1 MTATAPAPTT
11 SFGPLTDADFARYAD
26 ATKAVLGANDETSTR
41 PDGVTA
47 AAGPLAAALLA
58 SYATDWLG
66 SESVRRFRTRCSRP
80 LWPGDTL
87 TCSGYVVQH
96 YVLDSESCVDVTLVA
111 TDQDGRVAARAWA
124 TFVCE

>member
-1 MTATAPAPTT
+1 MTATAPTT
-11 SFGPLTDADFARYAD
+11 SFGPLTEADFAKYAS
-26 ATKAVLGANDETSTR
+26 ATQVLAGETSGHA
-41 PDGVTA
+41 PSFTA
-47 AAGPLAAALLA
+47 SAGPLAAALLA
-58 SYATDWLG
+58 TYATDWLG
-66 SESVRRFRTRCSRP
+66 SETVRRFRTRCARP

-96 YVLDSESCVDVTLVA
+96 YVLDGESCVDVTLVG

>member
-1 MTATAPAPTT
+1 MTATAPAPTI
-11 SFGPLTDADFARYAD
+11 SFGPLTDADFARYAS
-26 ATKAVLGANDETSTR
+26 ATQAVLATDETSTL
-41 PDGVTA
+41 PDDVTA

>member
-11 SFGPLTDADFARYAD
+11 SFGPLTDADFARYAVATQTLASGSETPGD
-26 ATKAVLGANDETSTR
+26 APSF
-41 PDGVTA
+41 TA
-47 AAGPLAAALLA
+47 SAGPLAAALLA
-58 SYATDWLG
+58 TYATDWLG
-66 SESVRRFRTRCSRP
+66 SETVRRFRTRCARP

-96 YVLDSESCVDVTLVA
+96 YVLDGESCVDVTLVG

-124 TFVCE
+124 TFVCD

>member
-1 MTATAPAPTT
+1 MTATTPAPV
-11 SFGPLTDADFARYAD
+11 SFGPLTEADFARYQD
-26 ATKAVLGANDETSTR
+26 ATRDPGLTPDSASGATEFT
-41 PDGVTA
+41 TA
-47 AAGPLAAALLA
+47 SGPLSAALLA

-66 SESVRRFRTRCSRP
+66 ADTVRRFRTRCARP

-87 TCSGYVVQH
+87 TCSGYVVQQ
-96 YVLDSESCVDVTLVA
+96 YVLDGETCVDITLVG